1 MTAFLS
7 SDSGVRI
14 DYRQDGTFYY
24 VHDDSFYGRGW
35 NIPFEYDE
43 SVRNPNL
50 YENQS
55 GRAPNRNYG
64 NSFQNQ
70 SA

>member
-7 SDSGVRI
+7 SDNGVRI

-24 VHDDSFYGRGW
+24 VPDDSFSGRDW
-35 NIPFEYDE
+35 KTLFEYDE

-50 YENQS
+50 HENQS
-55 GRAPNRNYG
+55 GRTPNRNYG
-64 NSFQNQ
+64 NS
-70 SA
+70 S